1 MSPDQPP
8 PPEQPPTTPP
18 PPSGRR
24 TLTTALV
31 GALAGAA
38 IVGAAWYATSST
50 GDSSKA
56 SSTAVSKAATSE
68 PSTFNLTGQFTLNE
82 GAIDDGAGGCE
93 GTGGYEDISLGTSV
107 TVYDAA
113 GAVIAT
119 SSLLL
124 SEFDETARS
133 CTFDVLVQDVPAHES
148 FYQVEIGHRGKL
160 QLSAQEA
167 KAGALSG
174 SLG

>member
-8 PPEQPPTTPP
+8 PPEQPPTTPQ

-24 TLTTALV
+24 TLTAALV

-56 SSTAVSKAATSE
+56 STAVSKAATSE